1 MDIVSVKIRIDFA
14 WKENV
19 FFSDIAHKTS
29 QMLTGIFNTVNS
41 HLGENTGAAG

>member
-29 QMLTGIFNTVNS
+29 QMSIGIFNTMS
-41 HLGENTGAAG
+41 LYLGENSGAAG

>member
-1 MDIVSVKIRIDFA
+1 MDIVLVKIRVDFA
-14 WKENV
+14 WKENF

-29 QMLTGIFNTVNS
+29 QMLTGIFNTLSS